1 MDTTLLK
8 RDETNE
14 LDSKTVVV
22 VVKDGS
28 GGQREVKLSGK
39 QRAALEW
46 LMDDWNLTKAAEFA
60 GVCRQTVSEWVNRDE
75 DFMAVISAWRN
86 EVRTVNQL
94 KLVGADRG
102 GGGDGGGEDSREG
115 DVRTAM
121 ALLRIWGCLSGG
133 VIVIRSCRR
142 RWGRGGGMQNDEC
155 RVKIGYW
162 QSPVAN
168 WRRVVV

>member
-1 MDTTLLK
+1 MGMDTTLLK

-28 GGQREVKLSGK
+28 GGEREVKLSGK

-60 GVCRQTVSEWVNRDE
+60 GVCRLTVSEWVNRDE

-94 KLVGADRG
+94 KLVGATEAAVATVVG
-102 GGGDGGGEDSREG
+102 AIRERG

-121 ALLRIWGCLSGG
+121 ALLKNLGMFKRGCDCDPRLPEKMG
-133 VIVIRSCRR
+133 
-142 RWGRGGGMQNDEC
+142 
-155 RVKIGYW
+155 
-162 QSPVAN
+162 
-168 WRRVVV
+168 